1 MSSFAV
7 AFTTMEHMTDTK
19 MTFEKVEGFQEKTIR
34 KTILAADKGG
44 NENQWSQF
52 LIFLISNAVRTI

>member
-44 NENQWSQF
+44 NENQ
-52 LIFLISNAVRTI
+52 